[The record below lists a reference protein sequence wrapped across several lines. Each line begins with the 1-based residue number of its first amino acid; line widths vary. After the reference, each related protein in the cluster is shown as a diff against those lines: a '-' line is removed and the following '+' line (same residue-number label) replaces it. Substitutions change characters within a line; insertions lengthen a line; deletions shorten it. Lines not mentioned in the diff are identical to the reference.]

1 MSNPIKLD
9 WDQIGKWLEAGCS
22 GSEIADVLGCHEN
35 TIYNRCKDDLDVDFV
50 AFKAKNKAKGM
61 KSLRLAQY
69 ESAVIDKDRGMQI
82 WLGKQWLGQSDK
94 SQTEISMPELKQ
106 VIISPNGNT
115 EQSNLAD
122 PSGV

>member
-35 TIYNRCKDDLDVDFV
+35 TIYDRCKIDLGLDFM

-82 WLGKQWLGQSDK
+82 WLGKQWLGQTDK
-94 SQTEISMPELKQ
+94 SQTEVNMPQLKQ
-106 VIISPNGNT
+106 VIISPNGSS

-122 PSGV
+122 TSSL